1 MVGGHDPLA
10 VNPDPFNTSAIF
22 GTTLPM
28 ASNGALVPQA
38 LPRASAKTSGAKLP
52 PNLRKARGDAFIAD
66 AFADWQIWGPVA
78 IEKMRADD
86 PTAYVKMMAAILP
99 KEVAFEHKAPLAE
112 LTDEQLAVIYAS
124 FEELPAPTGEN
135 DPTPAE
141 LPAVDTAES
150 SGPEGPSCPGD
161 ENQGSAQEPD

>member
-1 MVGGHDPLA
+1 
-10 VNPDPFNTSAIF
+10 
-22 GTTLPM
+22 M

-38 LPRASAKTSGAKLP
+38 LPRASSKTSGAKLP
-52 PNLRKARGDAFIAD
+52 PNLRKALGDAFIAD

-78 IEKMRADD
+78 IEKMRCDD

-124 FEELPAPTGEN
+124 FEELPASNAEQERGG
-135 DPTPAE
+135 E
-141 LPAVDTAES
+141 LPAVDTAEP
-150 SGPEGPSCPGD
+150 SGPESPSGAGD
-161 ENQGSAQEPD
+161 EAQGSTQEPD

>member
-1 MVGGHDPLA
+1 MA

-22 GTTLPM
+22 GTSPPM

-38 LPRASAKTSGAKLP
+38 SPRHPTPKSGARLP
-52 PNLRKARGDAFIAD
+52 PNLRKALGDAFIAD

-78 IEKMRADD
+78 IEKMRAND

-112 LTDEQLAVIYAS
+112 LTDEQLAAVYAS
-124 FEELPAPTGEN
+124 FQELPAPAD
-135 DPTPAE
+135 DPAPAN
-141 LPAVDTAES
+141 PATKSIPQPTES
-150 SGPEGPSCPGD
+150 SGPTGASNSGDKTPGSP
-161 ENQGSAQEPD
+161 EIPD